1 MMEKQ
6 TSGNNFA
13 VFMDFN
19 WVVCHCPDENRTS
32 CWPPKSPVSGRGHRR
47 ATYSKHGKH
56 GEGSR
61 IISTQIH
68 IGIPMGPDL
77 AIICHNSL
85 FYGL

>member
-1 MMEKQ
+1 
-6 TSGNNFA
+6 
-13 VFMDFN
+13 MDFN
-19 WVVCHCPDENRTS
+19 WVVCHCPDEKPDIMLATQVTRF
-32 CWPPKSPVSGRGHRR
+32 WERHRR

-68 IGIPMGPDL
+68 VGIPMGPDL
-77 AIICHNSL
+77 AIICHDSL